1 MKMMKTV
8 GTILF
13 VAFLG
18 LSVFSGPRV
27 AQPRLSPQATANGTK
42 TIPQGF
48 CWGNVDF
55 ENGVL

>member
-1 MKMMKTV
+1 MIKTFS
-8 GTILF
+8 TIVF
-13 VAFLG
+13 ATFLG
-18 LSVFSGPRV
+18 WSVFGGVRV
-27 AQPRLSPQATANGTK
+27 AQPKLSPQATANGTK